1 MAANKEGAEFRVV
14 LIKGRRCAHLRIEAL
29 QDNSP
34 RYQVRRAR
42 FDMTEPEWWAEMAGF
57 IAGFMGVVPEDAQ

>member
-14 LIKGRRCAHLRIEAL
+14 LRKGRRWAHLRIEAL

-42 FDMTEPEWWAEMAGF
+42 FDMTEPYWWAGMAGF
-57 IAGFMGVVPEDAQ
+57 IAGFMGVGLEDGQ